1 MAGQLRSV
9 MVCQICG
16 RSAPV
21 GEKHWLDAPHRTIKD
36 VRVVR
41 CPQHWSEWALRNCVA
56 GRTKVM
62 RERARKAKEQPVPTT
77 PVHLAPIPSLDFDSY
92 NRLIKEEEE

>member
-1 MAGQLRSV
+1 
-9 MVCQICG
+9 
-16 RSAPV
+16 
-21 GEKHWLDAPHRTIKD
+21 
-36 VRVVR
+36 
-41 CPQHWSEWALRNCVA
+41 
-56 GRTKVM
+56 M